1 MFIARIVCSDAACTE
16 ELEVMVE
23 SLDELDRYLCDC
35 GHGFVL
41 ITVSELSEAPEPGVV
56 VSLPERRR
64 ARARRAA

>member
-23 SLDELDRYLCDC
+23 RLDDLERYLCDC

-41 ITVSELSEAPEPGVV
+41 LTVSELRDAPGAGSV
-56 VSLPERRR
+56 VSLPERQR
-64 ARARRAA
+64 APSRRAA